1 MVVIAY
7 LSMIVDHVYKF
18 LAPNLFVA
26 NTFFGRL
33 AMPIFAYLL
42 AVGMKR
48 TKSREKY
55 IYRLFIFSI
64 VSQIPYILM
73 IKDITTLKLSGLYTT
88 TQIINVLAFF
98 TQEFNM
104 GFVLL
109 ISAIFL
115 QIMEFKENSRINKL
129 ITFIL
134 TATIITL
141 FDKTGWYTLLL
152 VIMFYYIEL
161 KNKED
166 LKKMVIYMFLITTF
180 YIIVS
185 SLKYK
190 IFKDAFTLYSIQYA
204 SLISLPIIYVFKDR
218 GKRNT
223 RMQTF
228 IKYSIYP
235 IHAIIIF
242 IMRML
247 LFT

>member
-26 NTFFGRL
+26 NTIFGRL

-42 AVGMKR
+42 ATGMKR

-55 IYRLFIFSI
+55 IYRLFIFSVI
-64 VSQIPYILM
+64 SQIPYILM
-73 IKDITTLKLSGLYTT
+73 VKDITTLKLSGLDRGN
-88 TQIINVLAFF
+88 QVINILAFF

-129 ITFIL
+129 ITLIL
-134 TATIITL
+134 TITIITL
-141 FDKTGWYTLLL
+141 FDKSGWYTLLL
-152 VIMFYYIEL
+152 VIMFYKAEM
-161 KNKED
+161 KNKKD
-166 LKKMVIYMFLITTF
+166 LQKIAIQMFFITTL
-180 YIIVS
+180 YVIIS
-185 SLKYK
+185 SLRYK
-190 IFKDAFTLYSIQYA
+190 IFKDAFSIYSIQYA
-204 SLISLPIIYVFKDR
+204 SLISLPIIYIFKDR
-218 GKRNT
+218 GRKNT
-223 RMQTF
+223 RLQSL
-228 IKYSIYP
+228 IKYSVYP

-242 IMRML
+242 AIRML